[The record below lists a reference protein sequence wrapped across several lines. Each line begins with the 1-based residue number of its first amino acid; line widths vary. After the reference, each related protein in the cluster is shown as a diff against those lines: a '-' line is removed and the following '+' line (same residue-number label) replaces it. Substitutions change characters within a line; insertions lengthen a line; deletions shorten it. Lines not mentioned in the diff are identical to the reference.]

1 MILLKKTVQKILSSS
16 AYSGRERNIND
27 MNGYMQIL
35 SQLSGIM
42 SVVGHEQTET
52 EKLLEVTGEY
62 FDECTSDAV
71 GNHIFVKK
79 CGKEGAPKLFLDAHF
94 DAVGLVVTS
103 ITKEGNLKVTR
114 MGGVDRKILPAAE
127 VTIHAKNGPV
137 YGIIATTPP
146 HLMTPEDRS
155 KVTDIENMIIDT
167 GYSKKTLEEEF
178 GVRIGTPVSFGYGV
192 TELLNDRAAGPAFDD
207 KACVAAVIRAMQ
219 IMKESGAGS
228 LFDIY
233 FAVSAEEETGMSGAA
248 KAAFAVKPDLALV
261 LDVGFATSPDTPA
274 KNGASDFGSG
284 VIISYSAVTNI
295 KLARKI
301 IKICDDN
308 EVKYTVSV
316 EPSGT
321 GTNGDNVTLV
331 EGGIPTA
338 VLGMPLRSMHTYS
351 EVVDPADGEE
361 LAKLV
366 TLIMKDSGL
375 EAWCHE

>member
-1 MILLKKTVQKILSSS
+1 MKTLAELS
-16 AYSGRERNIND
+16 D
-27 MNGYMQIL
+27 
-35 SQLSGIM
+35 IM
-42 SVVGHEQTET
+42 SVVGHEKTET
-52 EKLLEVTGEY
+52 EKLFAIAGKY
-62 FDECTSDAV
+62 FDECTADAV
-71 GNHIFVKK
+71 GNHILVKK

-103 ITKEGNLKVTR
+103 ITDEGNLKVTK

-127 VTIHAKNGPV
+127 VKIHGRNRSL
-137 YGIIATTPP
+137 YGIVAATPP
-146 HLMTPEDRS
+146 HLMTAEGRS
-155 KVTDIENMIIDT
+155 KVPDIEDMTIDT
-167 GYSKKTLEEEF
+167 GYGKKALEEEF

-192 TELLNDRAAGPAFDD
+192 IELLNDRCAGPAFDD
-207 KACVAAVIRAMQ
+207 KACVAAVIRAME
-219 IMKESGAGS
+219 MMEESGAAS

-233 FAVSAEEETGMSGAA
+233 FAISAEEETGMSGAA

-261 LDVGFATSPDTPA
+261 LDVGFATSPDTPG

-301 IKICDDN
+301 IKLCDDN

-321 GTNGDNVTLV
+321 GTNGDNVALT

-338 VLGMPLRSMHTYS
+338 VLGVPLRSMHTYS
-351 EVVDPADGEE
+351 EVVDPIDGEE
-361 LAKLV
+361 LAKLI
-366 TLIMKDSGL
+366 TIIMKDSGL